1 MKLHLICV
9 IFSCFTILVSCN
21 GEKKSKKETDT
32 IYKERKEE
40 TTTKSQKTT
49 EAEVPVMLD
58 NKGTGPVKSLT
69 FDEEINQELASRGE
83 QLFNTKCTACHKAS
97 QKFLGPPMAGI
108 YKKRSPEWV
117 MNIILNPD
125 EMLEKDPV
133 AKALL
138 KAYNN
143 TRMLNQ
149 NITEEE
155 ARAMAE
161 WFRTLE

>member
-1 MKLHLICV
+1 MKFLAVCIVL
-9 IFSCFTILVSCN
+9 SCFLMLTGC
-21 GEKKSKKETDT
+21 GDDKKSKQESTT
-32 IYKERKEE
+32 IYKEKKEE
-40 TTTKSQKTT
+40 SPTTTQQTV
-49 EAEVPVMLD
+49 EVPVMPD
-58 NKGTGPVKSLT
+58 NKGIGPVTSLT
-69 FDEEINQELASRGE
+69 FDEKINREMADRGE
-83 QLFNTKCTACHKAS
+83 QLFNEKCLACHKATER
-97 QKFLGPPMAGI
+97 FMGPPMAGI

-117 MNIILNPD
+117 MNMILNPT

-143 TRMLNQ
+143 TVMLDQ
-149 NITEEE
+149 DIPQDE

>member
-1 MKLHLICV
+1 MKLSSFCVVLSSFFLLIGCG
-9 IFSCFTILVSCN
+9 N
-21 GEKKSKKETDT
+21 DKKPEKTTT
-32 IYKERKEE
+32 IYKDRKETSAPTQE
-40 TTTKSQKTT
+40 V
-49 EAEVPVMLD
+49 AEVPVMLN
-58 NKGTGPVKSLT
+58 NKGIGPVTSVT
-69 FDEEINQELASRGE
+69 FGEEIDQDLAARGA
-83 QLFNTKCTACHKAS
+83 QIFNTKCVACHKARE
-97 QKFLGPPMAGI
+97 KFIGPPMTGI

-117 MNIILNPD
+117 MNIILNPA

-143 TRMLNQ
+143 TMMLDQ
-149 NITEEE
+149 NIQEEE

>member
-1 MKLHLICV
+1 MKLPFVCIALS
-9 IFSCFTILVSCN
+9 FFMFMTSCN
-21 GEKKSKKETDT
+21 DDKKSKKENNT
-32 IYKERKEE
+32 IYKEKKETPKQTQE
-40 TTTKSQKTT
+40 TTD
-49 EAEVPVMLD
+49 VPVMLD
-58 NKGTGPVKSLT
+58 NKGIGPIESLT
-69 FDEEINQELASRGE
+69 FDDDVDQELASRGA
-83 QLFNTKCTACHKAS
+83 QIFNAKCTACHKAD
-97 QKFLGPPMAGI
+97 QKFIGPSMAGI
-108 YKKRSPEWV
+108 YKRRSPEWV

-143 TRMLNQ
+143 TVMLNQ
-149 NITEEE
+149 NIQEEE